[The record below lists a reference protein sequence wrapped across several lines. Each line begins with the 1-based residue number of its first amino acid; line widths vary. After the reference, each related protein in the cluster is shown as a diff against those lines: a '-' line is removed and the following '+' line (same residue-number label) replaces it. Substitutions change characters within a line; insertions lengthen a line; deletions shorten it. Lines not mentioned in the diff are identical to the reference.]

1 MIRSTDNVFMSSL
14 TMLTEVKH
22 EIDTSEFMNCGLR
35 LDVVF
40 QCINVSVEHSIG
52 VISLMA
58 AVLPIPAMV
67 VLRAQYEAVT
77 RAYWLLYIAT
87 NNQIMKINFN
97 WTNEEQWLSD
107 KFPMITE
114 MLDKLSKADLP
125 AKGNIQHLV
134 EFKKYHLKAL
144 NSLVH
149 TGKHAFIRSS
159 LGFDPSM
166 IDTLMRQSNN
176 LVSAAVHIMF
186 KHSIPDKQHF
196 LLGLH
201 EKYREC
207 FYMEQDV
214 DPNMK
219 ATIDARFK

>member
-1 MIRSTDNVFMSSL
+1 
-14 TMLTEVKH
+14 
-22 EIDTSEFMNCGLR
+22 
-35 LDVVF
+35 
-40 QCINVSVEHSIG
+40 
-52 VISLMA
+52 
-58 AVLPIPAMV
+58 
-67 VLRAQYEAVT
+67 
-77 RAYWLLYIAT
+77 
-87 NNQIMKINFN
+87 
-97 WTNEEQWLSD
+97 
-107 KFPMITE
+107 
-114 MLDKLSKADLP
+114 
-125 AKGNIQHLV
+125 
-134 EFKKYHLKAL
+134 
-144 NSLVH
+144 
-149 TGKHAFIRSS
+149 
-159 LGFDPSM
+159 M